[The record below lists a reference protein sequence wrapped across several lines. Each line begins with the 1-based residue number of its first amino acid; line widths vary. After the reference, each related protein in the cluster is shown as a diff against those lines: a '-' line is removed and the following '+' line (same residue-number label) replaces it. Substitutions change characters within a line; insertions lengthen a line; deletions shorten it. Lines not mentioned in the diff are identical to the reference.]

1 MACLLVL
8 APLLSLSPAGRE
20 HGRTIPLS
28 DILRLKCDG
37 TVAKRNGHCVGP
49 RSRTKLCNRPL
60 HVPLN
65 SSVREGQNFAD
76 LNDRFS
82 CGYPSKY
89 LTFAIAEFD
98 ILLGRAIERLDGS
111 ERVKCH
117 QMQCWFV
124 TVQYLKLIA
133 AHPDIADVPG

>member
-1 MACLLVL
+1 MSVSPTVQQFGRRTLRGNAHRHKLIHESPGRYHDVDSCLK
-8 APLLSLSPAGRE
+8 R
-20 HGRTIPLS
+20 
-28 DILRLKCDG
+28 DG

-49 RSRTKLCNRPL
+49 RSRIKLCNRPL
-60 HVPLN
+60 HMPLN

-89 LTFAIAEFD
+89 LTFAVAEFD
-98 ILLGRAIERLDGS
+98 ILLGRIIEPLDVS

-117 QMQCWFV
+117 QMQ
-124 TVQYLKLIA
+124 
-133 AHPDIADVPG
+133 